1 MTLDERFEK
10 HLESVAKK
18 VEANDT
24 FVWAEL
30 SELGALTGL
39 HPDDDLLELVE
50 MYAENTFEE

>member
-10 HLESVAKK
+10 HLESVEKK
-18 VEANDT
+18 VDASDT

-39 HPDDDLLELVE
+39 HPDDDLPELIE
-50 MYAENTFEE
+50 MYAEETFEE